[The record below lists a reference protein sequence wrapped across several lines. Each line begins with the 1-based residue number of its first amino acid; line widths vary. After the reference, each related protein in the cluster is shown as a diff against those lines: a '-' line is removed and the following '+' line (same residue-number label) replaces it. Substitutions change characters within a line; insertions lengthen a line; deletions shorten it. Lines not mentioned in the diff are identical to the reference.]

1 MYYIYNKYI
10 HMYIYIMCY
19 EIYAFLF
26 NSLIMKDM
34 QFQLT
39 MTAVVSFIP
48 TIPHK
53 MRKMLQL
60 TILSVL

>member
-1 MYYIYNKYI
+1 MYV
-10 HMYIYIMCY
+10 YIMRY
-19 EIYAFLF
+19 DIYAFLF
-26 NSLIMKDM
+26 NLLIMKDM

-39 MTAVVSFIP
+39 INSVVSFIP